1 MKNDCTKWKDA
12 LLEAALTGIGEDA
25 LEEHV
30 LDCAN
35 CAEQLAALRVRRE
48 QLDRLLP
55 LVAQG
60 AQPSPGFHA
69 RLLAR
74 MSSASEA
81 KHGRWR
87 VGGLCGAMAMTVAAL
102 IVGLTLHRR
111 VIRTVPEN
119 ELAAAEKLAE
129 WRAPSDV
136 LLETPGRTILRTMP
150 RLGDS
155 YLHVPM
161 KTDQEE

>member
-12 LLEAALTGIGEDA
+12 LLEAALTGIGEES

-60 AQPSPGFHA
+60 AQPSPGFRA
-69 RLLAR
+69 RLLATAW
-74 MSSASEA
+74 SGSEA
-81 KHGRWR
+81 KPGRWR
-87 VGGLCGAMAMTVAAL
+87 VWGLCGAMAMTVATL
-102 IVGLTLHRR
+102 IVGLKLHRR

-136 LLETPGRTILRTMP
+136 LLETPGLTILRTMP

-155 YLHVPM
+155 YLHVPR